1 MLPTN
6 MHETMLRC
14 IPVSRKSISPG
25 SANFE
30 ANNVQLVFM
39 LLLAK
44 DNPLWLPI
52 AVLGTLQV
60 ISLLVPGS
68 KSFVVLC
75 LQCH

>member
-1 MLPTN
+1 
-6 MHETMLRC
+6 
-14 IPVSRKSISPG
+14 
-25 SANFE
+25 
-30 ANNVQLVFM
+30 M

-52 AVLGTLQV
+52 AVLGNLQV

-68 KSFVVLC
+68 KSFVVLW